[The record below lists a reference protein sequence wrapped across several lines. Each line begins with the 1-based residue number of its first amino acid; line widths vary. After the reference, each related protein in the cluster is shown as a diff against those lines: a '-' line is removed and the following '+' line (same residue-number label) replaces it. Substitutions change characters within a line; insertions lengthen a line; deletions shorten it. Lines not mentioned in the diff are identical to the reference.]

1 MRPIRSAETP
11 ACAKT
16 RAVNRLP
23 IFRLKLKGFALGAA
37 MTLIFWVMVLLL
49 WAAQD
54 IASGKPIPD
63 ALKVLQAM
71 TLGLGVIFCG
81 ALAGFIMLARRLPNP
96 AMTAL
101 VALVTTALALL
112 HALIDAILMQILG
125 PSMGMRSM
133 PLAELFNRSL
143 MPFVL
148 IYGFY
153 ALALGLRLSENAV
166 RDSARR
172 LVEARSAAQGA
183 ELAALRFQLNP
194 HFLFNTLNSISSL
207 IVTNASAEADRLT
220 MRLSDFL
227 RLTFEADPEAE
238 VTLVEEWAIAQ
249 AYLDIEAARFPGR
262 LQVTFDCESALLDA
276 HVPTFLLQPIVENA
290 VKHAV
295 QTSRR
300 LVTLSVRCRQV
311 DDRLHLMVEDDG
323 GRAAALPSEDREGSG
338 SGLRNVRGRMAA
350 FYGDDAAVNICASDR
365 GFAVELTLPLR
376 RAMKRATA

>member
-1 MRPIRSAETP
+1 MRPTRSAERP

-23 IFRLKLKGFALGAA
+23 TFRPKLNDFALGAA
-37 MTLIFWVMVLLL
+37 MTFIFWVMVLLL

-63 ALKVLQAM
+63 ALKVLQAI

-81 ALAGFIMLARRLPNP
+81 ALAGFIMLARRLRNS
-96 AMTAL
+96 AMTVL

-112 HALIDAILMQILG
+112 HALIDAILMRILA
-125 PSMGMRSM
+125 PSMGMPLM

-166 RDSARR
+166 RDSAKR

-183 ELAALRFQLNP
+183 ELAAIRFQLNP

-207 IVTNASAEADRLT
+207 IVTNAVTEADRMT

-238 VTLVEEWAIAQ
+238 VTLDEEWAIAQ
-249 AYLDIEAARFPGR
+249 AYLDIEMARFAGR
-262 LQVTFDCESALLDA
+262 LHVTFDCEGGLLDA
-276 HVPTFLLQPIVENA
+276 RVPTFILQPILENA

-295 QTSRR
+295 QPSRR
-300 LVTLSVRCRQV
+300 LVTLAVSCNQV

-323 GRAAALPSEDREGSG
+323 RSAVAAPSGGREGSG
-338 SGLRNVRGRMAA
+338 SGLRNVRRRLAA
-350 FYGDDAAVNICASDR
+350 FYGDDATVDTGASDS
-365 GFAVELTLPLR
+365 GFAVVLTLPLR
-376 RAMKRATA
+376 RALKGSTA

>member
-1 MRPIRSAETP
+1 
-11 ACAKT
+11 
-16 RAVNRLP
+16 VNRLLT
-23 IFRLKLKGFALGAA
+23 FRPKLKDFAVGAA

-63 ALKVLQAM
+63 ALKVLQGM

-81 ALAGFIMLARRLPNP
+81 ALAGFIMFARRLRNP
-96 AMTAL
+96 AMTVL

-207 IVTNASAEADRLT
+207 IVTNAVAEADQMT

-238 VTLVEEWAIAQ
+238 VTLDEEWAIAQ
-249 AYLDIEAARFPGR
+249 AYLDIETARFAGR
-262 LQVTFDCESALLDA
+262 LRVTFDCVDDLLDA
-276 HVPTFLLQPIVENA
+276 RVPTFLLQPIVENA
-290 VKHAV
+290 VKHVV
-295 QTSRR
+295 QPSRR
-300 LVTLSVRCRQV
+300 LVTLSVICNQV
-311 DDRLHLMVEDDG
+311 GDRLQLMIEDDG
-323 GRAAALPSEDREGSG
+323 GSAVPVPFGASEESG
-338 SGLRNVRGRMAA
+338 SGLRNVRRRLAA
-350 FYGDDAAVNICASDR
+350 FYGEDGTVNIHANKT
-365 GFAVELTLPLR
+365 GFLVVLSLPLR
-376 RAMKRATA
+376 RDIKWTAA